1 MGFYTIV
8 HSLMH
13 MFQSQNGNVKNKP
26 SKVTDIDVSK
36 IDDKA
41 GIHSTSD
48 SARHLERAHKK
59 EVEVTEG
66 NEKGSWQIKE
76 KMEN

>member
-1 MGFYTIV
+1 M
-8 HSLMH
+8 SN
-13 MFQSQNGNVKNKP
+13 SQNDNAKNRPVKV
-26 SKVTDIDVSK
+26 SDIDVSK

-48 SARHLERAHKK
+48 SARHLERAQKK

-76 KMEN
+76 KTES